1 MPELP
6 EVEAA
11 RALAQRVAVGRRI
24 VEIGCA
30 GDPLVFEELPPARF
44 RQTLLG
50 RCVRGVGRHG
60 KHLWLE
66 LDRRPWPCFHFGMAG
81 GLQAPRARGVRLVSS
96 GRKRDPDDAWPPRF
110 TKLRLTFDDGGELV
124 MTDARR
130 LARVRLRTD
139 PRAEPPISGL
149 GFDALR
155 DLPPSRRLAELLAG
169 RSAPIKAVL
178 LDQSFAAGVG
188 NWIADEVLYHARIA
202 PRRRAH
208 SLSAGETLRLREALR
223 SVVGAAV
230 RARADSDRFP
240 KTWLFHH
247 RWGRKT
253 GAVTARGEKI
263 RHDTIAGRTTAW
275 VPAVQR

>member
-11 RALAQRVAVGRRI
+11 RVLARRVALGRRI
-24 VEIGCA
+24 TRVWCA
-30 GDPLVFEELPPARF
+30 GDPIVFEAR
-44 RQTLLG
+44 RPTQVRRALLG
-50 RCVRGVGRHG
+50 RRVRGVGRHG

-81 GLQAPRARGVRLVSS
+81 GFHAPRARAVRLVSA
-96 GRKRDPDDAWPPRF
+96 GKRETGDAWPPRF
-110 TKLRLTFDDGGELV
+110 AKLRLTFDDGGELV

-130 LARVRLRTD
+130 LGRIRLRAD
-139 PRAEPPISGL
+139 PRAEPPVSEL
-149 GFDALR
+149 GFDALLG
-155 DLPPSRRLAELLAG
+155 LPAPPRFADLLAG
-169 RSAPIKAVL
+169 RSAPIKALL

-188 NWIADEVLYHARIA
+188 NWIADEVLYQARIA

-208 SLSAGETLRLREALR
+208 SLSRDEARRLRTALR
-223 SVVGAAV
+223 SVVATAV
-230 RARADSDRFP
+230 AARADSDRFP
-240 KTWLFHH
+240 RSWLFHH
-247 RWGRKT
+247 RWGRDAR
-253 GAVTARGEKI
+253 AVTARGERI